1 MGRHKKYKI
10 CILVEKISTATY
22 GKYDCCQTEENHGYE
37 AHPLGIER
45 GGPLEDGDDEE
56 DEGGG
61 DADAAE
67 EDTE

>member
-1 MGRHKKYKI
+1 MIGCSSY
-10 CILVEKISTATY
+10 LVLRETD
-22 GKYDCCQTEENHGYE
+22 GKDDRCQTEEYHGHE
-37 AHPLGIER
+37 AHPLGIQR

-67 EDTE
+67 EDTEKTD